1 MIDSRLQQ
9 VLNMVKPNVAIPVII
24 MVNGALSPTQLQD
37 VANLGLMGVRKGT
50 LGPMIFG
57 NGNSQTIQRIATLP
71 FVATVHYDEPVYAH
85 VYPTAKLTFEK
96 EVRMPL
102 YESVKMTGAPD
113 LWKQGITGKG
123 VRVAVIDTGVSK
135 DHEMLHSVLKGTYS
149 AVPDSSVEDEQSH
162 GSWCCAA
169 AAGQLK
175 ETPNGLLQGAAPGA
189 SLYALKALADDGKGQ
204 MSWVID
210 CVEKAVHDFKCDIIS
225 LSLGSMFDNG
235 GVDPISYV
243 INTIVKEHNVIPV
256 IAAGNSFVPMSIGS
270 PGGAA
275 GALTVG
281 SVSIKTPQA
290 NTPSLFSSKG
300 PTTGLIMK
308 PDISAPGG
316 NIVMPKYVESIIS
329 AAKHG
334 AYVAMAGTSM
344 ATPQVAGCMAL
355 LREAKANLSRAEVE
369 QLIAGAAFPSPKNA
383 INGYGLI
390 NVPKMYN
397 LMTSGKMLPPV
408 DRMQVALADFQSALH
423 APLAILPRPQS
434 EELRAVRLN

>member
-24 MVNGALSPTQLQD
+24 MVSGQVTPTMAQD
-37 VANLGLMGVRKGT
+37 VANLGLSGVRKGA
-50 LGPMIFG
+50 LGPMLFG
-57 NGNSQTIQRIATLP
+57 TGTAQTIQRISTLP
-71 FVATVHYDEPVYAH
+71 FVAMVHYDEPVYAH
-85 VYPTAKLTFEK
+85 VYPTAKLTFEQ
-96 EVRMPL
+96 EVKVPL
-102 YESVKMTGAPD
+102 YESIAMTGAPN

-123 VRVAVIDTGVSK
+123 VKVGVIDTGVSK
-135 DHEMLHSVLKGTYS
+135 NHEMIQPVLKGTYC
-149 AVPDSSVEDEQSH
+149 AVPDSTVEDEQSH

-169 AAGQLK
+169 VAGQPK
-175 ETPNGLLQGAAPGA
+175 ETPIGLLQGAAPGA

-210 CVEKAVHDFKCDIIS
+210 CIEKAVHDFNCDIIS

-235 GVDPISYV
+235 GTDPISYV
-243 INTIVKEHNVIPV
+243 INTTVRDHNVIPV

-281 SVSIKTPQA
+281 AVSVKTPQP
-290 NTPSLFSSKG
+290 NTPSTFSSKG
-300 PTTGLIMK
+300 PTTGLLMK

-316 NIVMPKYVESIIS
+316 NLVMPKYVESIIS
-329 AAKHG
+329 AGKHG
-334 AYVAMAGTSM
+334 QYVAMAGTSM

-355 LREAKANLSRAEVE
+355 LREAKSDLSRAEVE

-390 NVPKMYN
+390 KVDKLYN
-397 LMTSGKMLPPV
+397 LMVSSKTLPPV
-408 DRMQVALADFQSALH
+408 DRMQIALADFQTALH
-423 APLAILPRPQS
+423 APLAVLPRPQS
-434 EELRAVRLN
+434 QELSVVRLN